1 MSNVVSS
8 LQSYL
13 IENLSTLWKLNF
25 PGYNV
30 LTNLSSF
37 FFLPGSFQVVSIEEI
52 PEKSCEFSISSA
64 LKKQD
69 FHRTEEAVDKGGRLA
84 KGVPMKFKV
93 YQATGLQQ
101 EEH

>member
-1 MSNVVSS
+1 M
-8 LQSYL
+8 QSYL
-13 IENLSTLWKLNF
+13 LENLSTLWKLNF
-25 PGYNV
+25 PAYNV
-30 LTNLSSF
+30 LTNLSS

-69 FHRTEEAVDKGGRLA
+69 FHRTEEAVDKGGLA